1 MKKILI
7 IIILFI
13 SAGVQLKAQSNVEAW
28 AKLDSASIMIGDQIG
43 MELGIKVPGNFVVEW
58 PQYTDTVTSHIEVIK
73 KQKIDTIHKD
83 GNVILS
89 QLYTITS
96 FDSGYFEIPPA
107 EFRFHPAGDT
117 AVKYTAN
124 TNTLFL
130 NVTTPVVDTT
140 KAFKPIVGPVR
151 EPYTFAEIFPWV
163 LLGLAVI
170 GGIVFLIWYIRRKK
184 KNKPLFVRKPK
195 PALPPDVEAIQNLEE
210 LRLAK
215 VWQQGKVKE
224 YYTQLTDI
232 MRHYFERRYRFDAP
246 EMTSDEILEK
256 LAEEKVNDQAIGKMK
271 DVLQLADLVKFA
283 KAQPTPL
290 ENDLSISHCID
301 FVKET
306 KPAPVVPVEPSG
318 DKEETDKKEETNKES
333 E

>member
-1 MKKILI
+1 MKRILI
-7 IIILFI
+7 VNILTLI
-13 SAGVQLKAQSNVEAW
+13 TGWQLKAQDNAEAW

-43 MELGIKVPGNFVVEW
+43 MELGIKLPVNFVVEW
-58 PQYTDTVTSHIEVIK
+58 PQYADTVTSHIEVIK
-73 KQKIDTIHKD
+73 KQGIDTIRKD
-83 GNVILS
+83 GNLVLS

-117 AVKYTAN
+117 SVKYTTN

-140 KAFKPIVGPVR
+140 KAFKPIVGPVK

-163 LLGLAVI
+163 LLGLVII

-232 MRHYFERRYRFDAP
+232 MRHYFERRYMFDAP
-246 EMTSDEILEK
+246 EMTSDEILEQ
-256 LAEEKVNDQAIGKMK
+256 LGEQRVNDEALGKIK
-271 DVLQLADLVKFA
+271 DVMQLADLVKFA

-290 ENDLSISHCID
+290 ENDLSLSHSID

-306 KPAPVVPVEPSG
+306 KPVPVPQPQEEV
-318 DKEETDKKEETNKES
+318 DKEKPVDKPKKEKE
-333 E
+333 

>member
-7 IIILFI
+7 IIILIF
-13 SAGVQLKAQSNVEAW
+13 SAGVQLKAQGNVEAW
-28 AKLDSASIMIGDQIG
+28 AKLDSSSIMIGDQIG
-43 MELGIKVPGNFVVEW
+43 MELGISVPDNFIVEW
-58 PQYTDTVTSHIEVIK
+58 PQYADTITTHIEMIK
-73 KQKIDTIHKD
+73 KQDIDTIRKD
-83 GNVILS
+83 GNLNLS

-107 EFRFHPAGDT
+107 EFRFYPKNDT
-117 AVKYTAN
+117 ATKYTVN

-130 NVTTPVVDTT
+130 MVNTPVVDTT

-151 EPYTFAEIFPWV
+151 EPYTFAEIFPWI
-163 LLGLAVI
+163 LLGLVI
-170 GGIVFLIWYIRRKK
+170 IGLIVFLILYIRRKK
-184 KNKPLFVRKPK
+184 ENKPLFVRKPK

-246 EMTSDEILEK
+246 EMTSDEILER
-256 LAEEKVNDQAIGKMK
+256 LDGERVNDQAMAKMK
-271 DVLQLADLVKFA
+271 DVLLLADLVKFA
-283 KAQPTPL
+283 KAQPAPL
-290 ENDLSISHCID
+290 ENDLSLNHCID

-306 KPAPVVPVEPSG
+306 KPASVVPVAPVG
-318 DKEETDKKEETNKES
+318 DNEETNKKEETKKEN

>member
-1 MKKILI
+1 MKKIIIFNILI
-7 IIILFI
+7 LI
-13 SAGVQLKAQSNVEAW
+13 AVGQAQAQNNVEAW

-43 MELGIKVPGNFVVEW
+43 MELGISVPNNFVVEW
-58 PQYTDTVTSHIEVIK
+58 PHYTDTVTSHIEVIK
-73 KQKIDTIHKD
+73 KQGIDTIRKD
-83 GNVILS
+83 GNLVLS

-107 EFRFHPAGDT
+107 EFRFHPEGDT
-117 AVKYTAN
+117 SVKYTTN

-163 LLGLAVI
+163 LLGLVII
-170 GGIVFLIWYIRRKK
+170 GGIVFLIWYIRRRK

-224 YYTQLTDI
+224 FYTQLTDI
-232 MRHYFERRYRFDAP
+232 MRHYFERRYGFDAP
-246 EMTSDEILEK
+246 EMTSDEILEQ
-256 LAEEKVNDQAIGKMK
+256 LGEIGVNAQAFGKIK

-290 ENDLSISHCID
+290 ENDLSISHSID

-306 KPAPVVPVEPSG
+306 KPAPVVTAAPAGDVE
-318 DKEETDKKEETNKES
+318 KKNKTEETKKESN
-333 E
+333 

>member
-1 MKKILI
+1 MKKTLITILI
-7 IIILFI
+7 II
-13 SAGVQLKAQSNVEAW
+13 AGWQLQAQSNVEAW

-43 MELGIKVPGNFVVEW
+43 MQLGISVPGNFVVEW
-58 PQYTDTVTSHIEVIK
+58 PQYVDTVTAHIEVIK
-73 KQKIDTIHKD
+73 KHDIDTTRKN
-83 GNVILS
+83 GNLILS

-107 EFRFHPAGDT
+107 EFRFHPVGDT
-117 AVKYTAN
+117 SVKYTAN

-130 NVTTPVVDTT
+130 NVTTPMVDTT
-140 KAFKPIVGPVR
+140 KAFKPIVGPVS

-163 LLGLAVI
+163 LLGLVII
-170 GGIVFLIWYIRRKK
+170 GGIFFLIWYYRRKK
-184 KNKPLFVRKPK
+184 KDKPLFVRRPK

-215 VWQQGKVKE
+215 VWQQGKLKE

-232 MRHYFERRYRFDAP
+232 MRHYFERRYGFDAP
-246 EMTSDEILEK
+246 EMTSDEILDR
-256 LAEEKVNDQAIGKMK
+256 LMEEKVNDQAFGKMK

-283 KAQPTPL
+283 KAQPAPL
-290 ENDLSISHCID
+290 ENDLSLNHCID

-306 KPAPVVPVEPSG
+306 KPAPVAQPETSG
-318 DKEETDKKEETNKES
+318 DEGETKEEETKKENE
-333 E
+333 

>member
-7 IIILFI
+7 ITIWIL
-13 SAGVQLKAQSNVEAW
+13 SASVQLKAQGNVEAW
-28 AKLDSASIMIGDQIG
+28 AKMDSSSIMIGDQVG
-43 MELGIKVPGNFVVEW
+43 MTLGIKVPDNFVVEW
-58 PQYTDTVTSHIEVIK
+58 PQYADTVTSHIEVIK
-73 KQKIDTIHKD
+73 KQDIDTTRKD

-117 AVKYTAN
+117 TAKYIAN

-163 LLGLAVI
+163 LLGLVVI

-246 EMTSDEILEK
+246 EMTSDEILEQ
-256 LAEEKVNDQAIGKMK
+256 LTEERVNDQALGKIK

-290 ENDLSISHCID
+290 ENDLSLSHCID

-306 KPAPVVPVEPSG
+306 KPAPIAPVEPEG
-318 DKEETDKKEETNKES
+318 DKDEANKKEETKKES